1 MLLKMNILVKML
13 TLSGRGYPSLWILGG
28 WEGRGF
34 QNSMLKIYKG
44 PTILDK
50 DWIGHSNGIHVQD
63 CGPKTEQEFE
73 I

>member
-1 MLLKMNILVKML
+1 MNIPVEISIV
-13 TLSGRGYPSLWILGG
+13 SGRGYPSLWILGG
-28 WEGRGF
+28 

-44 PTILDK
+44 PMILDK